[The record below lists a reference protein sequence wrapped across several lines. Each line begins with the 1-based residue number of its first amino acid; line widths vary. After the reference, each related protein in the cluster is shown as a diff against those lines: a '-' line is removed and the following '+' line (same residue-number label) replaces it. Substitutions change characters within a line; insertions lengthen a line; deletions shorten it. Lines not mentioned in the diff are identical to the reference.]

1 MKRTFRILGVMV
13 CMLLMTFGFT
23 ACSGNDEDNEK
34 DSSIVGTW
42 CVETVHYLGTD
53 SECTEY
59 AEVSFSKDGVVT
71 GYWKDTYKTGEVE
84 IETDKGRYEV
94 IKNVLR
100 IWWESDVE
108 DNASG
113 PSTWTFTING
123 DKMTTSENGGTVW
136 TRK

>member
-1 MKRTFRILGVMV
+1 MV
-13 CMLLMTFGFT
+13 CMLLMTVGFT

-42 CVETVHYLGTD
+42 YVETVHYLGTD
-53 SECTEY
+53 NECTEY
-59 AEVSFSKDGVVT
+59 AELSFRKDGVVT
-71 GYWKDTYKTGEVE
+71 GYWKNTYKTGKVE

-100 IWWESDVE
+100 TWWESDDEE
-108 DNASG
+108 DNASV
-113 PSTWTFTING
+113 PNTWTITINS